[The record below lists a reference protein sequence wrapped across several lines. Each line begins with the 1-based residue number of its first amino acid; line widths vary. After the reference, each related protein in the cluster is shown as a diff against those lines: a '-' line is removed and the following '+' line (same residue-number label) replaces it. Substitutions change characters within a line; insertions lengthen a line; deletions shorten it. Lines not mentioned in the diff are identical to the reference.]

1 MILSI
6 LSRYGKCLIF
16 KNLKIILEIV
26 KNDDFLSIIDCILLK
41 SILRLFT
48 ALFLFEQK
56 NISSNLNVK

>member
-26 KNDDFLSIIDCILLK
+26 KNDDFLLIIDCILLK
-41 SILRLFT
+41 INTKTFYCLIFIRTEKYF
-48 ALFLFEQK
+48 F
-56 NISSNLNVK
+56 

>member
-41 SILRLFT
+41 MKTKTFY
-48 ALFLFEQK
+48 
-56 NISSNLNVK
+56 

>member
-26 KNDDFLSIIDCILLK
+26 KNDDFLLIIDCILLK
-41 SILRLFT
+41 INTKTFYSLISIQTEKYF
-48 ALFLFEQK
+48 F
-56 NISSNLNVK
+56 